1 MIEIVYDKNS
11 ANDDTKAKAGYV
23 VPKNIRQIGNT
34 SGSTRMN
41 MERQYSSAE
50 QWMPRI

>member
-23 VPKNIRQIGNT
+23 VPKHIRQIGNT
-34 SGSTRMN
+34 SGSKKLYIEDYVMT
-41 MERQYSSAE
+41 
-50 QWMPRI
+50 